1 MGGEEREDVM
11 DGGRKGE
18 REKRERRKKEKRKRE
33 RRKREERKGTQMGQ
47 MGKNAGSK
55 SMHTQMYT

>member
-33 RRKREERKGTQMGQ
+33 RRKREERKGTQMEQ
-47 MGKNAGSK
+47 MGKNGR
-55 SMHTQMYT
+55 Q